1 MRKTDVYKKISF
13 GIIVA
18 AFLLLAVIISPVV
31 RASSE
36 SGNEIYLSA
45 GGSDEND
52 GTQSAPFATLDKAID
67 TVADGGTIHISGVC
81 YVRSWTHHGKSVNIV
96 GNNPVNDHLHFG
108 EFAPDKQNIT
118 IGDNVSFSKVRL
130 RFPSNSN
137 VFANGFK
144 VTIAEDAEAPNP
156 IYLYGGSNAGTING
170 DTNLTVLAGIYNGIY
185 GGGKGD
191 IITGNTNLVV
201 GGKANP
207 DIDVKNHN
215 QARMIYG
222 GGRDGSTV
230 QGSANLTFTGNAKA
244 AYIFGGASGAN
255 TSIKGG
261 SFLKIAGG
269 SAVGFFGGGKGSTHN
284 SDVNVLMT
292 GGTFEQVF
300 GGSHSESVTG
310 NVDVQILGGTI
321 TRRVYGGC
329 YNEYGLLGW
338 NTEKYVNGSIILTI
352 GGNANITLDALD
364 SSESLYDDRSIY
376 ACSRFETND
385 ENTTLIFAGET
396 ARATYDNDSKLG
408 AQDDS
413 AKYMMSGIA
422 VCDNKRA
429 ESDDFYSNIAWWRR
443 DKSSDGAYTTYPE
456 KDGYLFAGWYSDT
469 EYTTA
474 YKGTK
479 GSAYAK
485 YVDAKVLSAKKQ
497 LKMDT
502 THQSSATDVRF
513 LTSIDTNKYQKAGF
527 DVIVEYS
534 GNTKIFNLME
544 TTVYNSV
551 IADGQ
556 TISDAKSVFDNPDSN
571 YFVTHKIT
579 GIPNAAFDGTFSVTP
594 YWYTLDGTKVSGS
607 KDTFVIRDL
616 IKAPESETQG
626 MDGVISDNEYK
637 GKILDSTKGSS
648 ASIDYKVTAQGYI
661 TEGKN
666 IRLAITMDST
676 RDPNTIVN
684 PESQWSEHLFVE
696 LGFGNNNGE
705 TCTKICA
712 DVLGKSKDAVTVVK
726 TTDKGEGSEGYRYN
740 TVVEMW
746 IPKEAISDNPTPN
759 MVQFTRCALFHQN
772 FANPTGVNETWLVLR
787 SAWNNA
793 GMNNCYVTTEGIVT
807 TDLLAGM
814 DGVIGE
820 KEYRTD
826 GDTTAPKRE
835 KVSTSEAGLDTN
847 QYSVEMYARLLEK
860 GNTSLGVNA
869 MNMKIA
875 FKIDSAEDP
884 STIVNKEGYW
894 SKNFYVE
901 VALGSH
907 DGIAGDY
914 TKSDGTVVNDKLG
927 VLPIYA
933 DVLGNVENAISVVKT
948 TSYEG
953 ENANYKYTTVIEMW
967 VPARCI
973 TNVTYQGSVY
983 IPRVVLYHSQL
994 DRKETWLV
1002 SYYGNYWNQSDHN
1015 GLNLQ
1020 IDGLRSWK

>member
-36 SGNEIYLSA
+36 SGNEVYLSA
-45 GGSDEND
+45 DGSDEND

-81 YVRSWTHHGKSVNIV
+81 YVRSWTPHGKSVNIV
-96 GNNPVNDHLHFG
+96 GNNPENDHLHFG
-108 EFAPDKQNIT
+108 EFDPAKQTIT

-137 VFANGFK
+137 VFANGYK
-144 VTIAEDAEAPNP
+144 VTIAEDAEAPNY

-170 DTNLTVLAGIYNGIY
+170 DTNLTVLAGSYNGIY

-191 IITGNTNLVV
+191 TITGNTNLVV
-201 GGKANP
+201 GGKANS
-207 DIDVKNHN
+207 DIDVKNHD

-329 YNEYGLLGW
+329 YNEYGWGW
-338 NTEKYVNGSIILTI
+338 STEKYVNGRITLTI
-352 GGNANITLDALD
+352 GGNADITLDAA
-364 SSESLYDDRSIY
+364 YDDRSIY
-376 ACSRFETND
+376 ACSRLNTND

-396 ARATYDNDSKLG
+396 AQATYNNDSKLG
-408 AQDDS
+408 AQDS
-413 AKYMMSGIA
+413 LAKTMMSGIA
-422 VCDNKRA
+422 VCDEKRA
-429 ESDDFYSNIAWWRR
+429 ESDSFYSNIAWWRR

-497 LKMDT
+497 LKMGI

-544 TTVYNSV
+544 TTVYKSV

-556 TISDAKSVFDNPDSN
+556 TISDAKSVFDNTDSN
-571 YFVTHKIT
+571 YFVTHSIT
-579 GIPNAAFDGTFSVTP
+579 GIPNAVFDGTFTVTP

-616 IKAPESETQG
+616 IATPESETQG

-637 GKILDSTKGSS
+637 GKVLDSTKGSS

-772 FANPTGVNETWLVLR
+772 FANPTNVNETWLVLR
-787 SAWNNA
+787 SAWDNA

-820 KEYRTD
+820 KEYINQ
-826 GDTTAPKRE
+826 AN
-835 KVSTSEAGLDTN
+835 VQSTSANYHVKLNGFL
-847 QYSVEMYARLLEK
+847 QGKEMGSNSIRLAV
-860 GNTSLGVNA
+860 TIDS
-869 MNMKIA
+869 
-875 FKIDSAEDP
+875 KIDPTQD
-884 STIVNKEGYW
+884 VNSNASLF
-894 SKNFYVE
+894 SKKLFVDFAFGTNTNGNGERVMVFGD
-901 VALGSH
+901 VAGN
-907 DGIAGDY
+907 ARNAV
-914 TKSDGTVVNDKLG
+914 TVVKN
-927 VLPIYA
+927 IYNGA
-933 DVLGNVENAISVVKT
+933 EAE
-948 TSYEG
+948 YP
-953 ENANYKYTTVIEMW
+953 YTTIIEMW
-967 VPARCI
+967 IPSYAI
-973 TNVTYQGSVY
+973 TGQTSATTVK
-983 IPRVVLYHSQL
+983 IPRFGVFHQDVA
-994 DRKETWLV
+994 DDTENWLAAKWA
-1002 SYYGNYWNQSDHN
+1002 NINA
-1015 GLNLQ
+1015 NL
-1020 IDGLRSWK
+1020 GVYNRVAGPGMEK